1 MNFKPYSTSVNA
13 RHMPDTLAEDLVRAA
28 KESHAQ
34 RVALEA
40 RAAAERDARDQ
51 FNDDIARYKELTTRK
66 DQG

>member
-1 MNFKPYSTSVNA
+1 
-13 RHMPDTLAEDLVRAA
+13 MPDTLAEDLVRAA